1 VKNPFL
7 NRLAIRTLILLA
19 VTVSLLASGDV
30 GGAERVPIGLSTKDF
45 GYLPLFVG
53 IRAGYFADEGL
64 DAQWILVRSNVTTAA
79 LIAGELDVAAS
90 AGSAMRTAARGAD
103 LKAIYFPYQRCTF
116 VLMGAPGI
124 KTVQDLKGKVIGNN
138 APGSTTELAA
148 KMVLEHHGLN
158 PQKDVKFFLAGGA
171 ETAVLAMEQ
180 GLIHARPLNPDAVF
194 LLKKKGFN
202 VLAVLADL
210 GPWPWAGYA
219 TSGTKL
225 THERN
230 KIKRWVRVMV
240 KSLLHMMNKKDDT
253 IRIAL
258 QEFNHPRNVVED
270 ALAVSLKAIDRNNPG
285 GASEESLRKN
295 IEQTIAEPLNLK
307 EPPPI
312 SKLVDFSL
320 LNEVQA
326 ELGLRVK

>member
-1 VKNPFL
+1 
-7 NRLAIRTLILLA
+7 
-19 VTVSLLASGDV
+19 
-30 GGAERVPIGLSTKDF
+30 
-45 GYLPLFVG
+45 
-53 IRAGYFADEGL
+53 
-64 DAQWILVRSNVTTAA
+64 
-79 LIAGELDVAAS
+79 
-90 AGSAMRTAARGAD
+90 
-103 LKAIYFPYQRCTF
+103 
-116 VLMGAPGI
+116 MGAPGI

-180 GLIHARPLNPDAVF
+180 GLIHARPLNPDAAF

-225 THERN
+225 NHERN

-258 QEFNHPRNVVED
+258 QEFNHPRDVVED
-270 ALAVSLKAIDRNNPG
+270 ALDVSLKAIDRNNPG

-326 ELGLRVK
+326 ELGLRTK